1 MPESKSNNTQKTSE
15 QPFLCDSLTAKPLG
29 ITESVEEQNN
39 EDLSCRVRGSHGKT
53 ARAGSGGAIL
63 KKRALEP
70 IDEPRKGD
78 EKNKGTQGS
87 GEEQR
92 DA

>member
-1 MPESKSNNTQKTSE
+1 MTKEPVSMNEE
-15 QPFLCDSLTAKPLG
+15 LREADSDHVWGRL
-29 ITESVEEQNN
+29 
-39 EDLSCRVRGSHGKT
+39 SHGKT

-70 IDEPRKGD
+70 IDAPRKGD
-78 EKNKGTQGS
+78 EKNKGAQGS